1 MQNSWNFKKASTF
14 NEFGYALVWTQE
26 DRFYVIDS
34 AFNKLEQIRRIDDFE
49 IKDLGEVFWVT
60 RNGEPYSYYYGPE
73 IRNK

>member
-1 MQNSWNFKKASTF
+1 MNKKRTEQFADLIEEIENQAS
-14 NEFGYALVWTQE
+14 EFACDKE
-26 DRFYVIDS
+26 
-34 AFNKLEQIRRIDDFE
+34 IDDFE